1 MKICMII
8 MTEFVNDARVTKEIN
23 TLVKSG
29 YNPDIFALKSKETE
43 KYEKKDGYRI
53 FRISVKLRYLL
64 PRKHV
69 FFFLKYLE
77 FAVRVI
83 FKAGK
88 EKYSLFHAHDLETLP
103 IGFILSVIYK
113 KPLVYDSH
121 ELYVDMVKHGRFTKR
136 LWFAVEKFLAGRT
149 NANILTT
156 ESRGKI
162 FSERYSTEFPYI
174 IKNVQILKPL
184 IKTNKLHDILNIP
197 KTEPIILYQGIVSK
211 ARGVDV
217 LVDAIEYVKKGVLVL
232 IGPGEYK
239 TNLIEDVD
247 ERGLGKRVFILD
259 PVPWKDLYLY
269 TASASIGI
277 SLVQNI
283 GLNNYTMLSNKLF
296 EYLSAGL
303 PVIFPDFP
311 EWRNLIISE
320 GVGLVVDQTN
330 PGEVADAIN
339 EILLSDDKY
348 SAMSAKA
355 RKIVENKYN
364 WGIEEKK
371 LLKIYRDLLN

>member
-1 MKICMII
+1 MII
-8 MTEFVNDARVTKEIN
+8 MTEFLNDARVTREAN

-29 YNPDIFALKSKETE
+29 YDLDVFALKNKDTV

-53 FRISVKLRYLL
+53 FRISVKLRYIL
-64 PRKHV
+64 PKTNI

-77 FAVRVI
+77 FAARVI

-103 IGFILSVIYK
+103 IGFLLSVIHG

-121 ELYVDMVKHGRFTKR
+121 ELYIDMVKHGRFTKR
-136 LWFAVEKFLAGRT
+136 IWFKIEKFLAGMT
-149 NANILTT
+149 DSNILTT

-162 FSERYSTEFPYI
+162 FSERYFTEFPYI

-184 IKTNKLHDILNIP
+184 IKTNKFHDILDIP
-197 KTEPIILYQGIVSK
+197 QTEPIVLYQGVVSK

-217 LVDAIEYVKKGVLVL
+217 LVDAIEYVKKGVLVV
-232 IGPGEYK
+232 IGPGGYK
-239 TNLIEDVD
+239 TKLMNDVAD
-247 ERGLGKRVFILD
+247 RGLSQRVFILD
-259 PVPWKDLYLY
+259 SVPWADLYQY

-320 GVGLVVDQTN
+320 GVGLVVDQTDPREAAN
-330 PGEVADAIN
+330 AIN
-339 EILLSDDKY
+339 EILFSGDKY

-355 RKIVENKYN
+355 RKIVESKYN
-364 WGIEEKK
+364 WDIEEKK
-371 LLKIYRDLLN
+371 LLKIYNGLLNKN